1 MENFSLKQLQAKCT
15 ELGLKA
21 YGTKATMIE
30 RIKTELNKRDVEEAM
45 TIENALQ
52 GKENESNMSPLKLNV
67 SNTEDDQGELV
78 DLLNSINEEI
88 RETTTTSIETTYEEE
103 EKSTNKKRKAVKT
116 YFHLQSK
123 HTTHAEALSFIS
135 SEYHLDRMSDTREG
149 QKE

>member
-30 RIKTELNKRDVEEAM
+30 RIQTELNKRDVEEAM
-45 TIENALQ
+45 SIENALQ

-78 DLLNSINEEI
+78 DLLNSINEET
-88 RETTTTSIETTYEEE
+88 RETTSTSIETTYEEE
-103 EKSTNKKRKAVKT
+103 EDIFSWAFV
-116 YFHLQSK
+116 
-123 HTTHAEALSFIS
+123 
-135 SEYHLDRMSDTREG
+135 
-149 QKE
+149 

>member
-67 SNTEDDQGELV
+67 SNYFF
-78 DLLNSINEEI
+78 LLNIVYS
-88 RETTTTSIETTYEEE
+88 
-103 EKSTNKKRKAVKT
+103 
-116 YFHLQSK
+116 
-123 HTTHAEALSFIS
+123 SF
-135 SEYHLDRMSDTREG
+135 
-149 QKE
+149 